1 MIFHIVNTFYDC
13 MQPFGFKRDVTL
25 YCLFG
30 LSIEVIVIP
39 LLYFWEHD

>member
-1 MIFHIVNTFYDC
+1 MIFHIVNTFNDC
-13 MQPFGFKRDVTL
+13 MQPFGFKRDVT